1 MASKLRNKENRI
13 KIPEQNILNLES
25 INVTPNDDGI
35 VDLTPKNSKLRNKK
49 SNRISLNEKDNNNS
63 AIYDTKNYALETLS
77 NVIPS
82 TGQYIKDVVTP
93 FLQPVET
100 YKGVK
105 SMFNGFKELGDR
117 EKYIKANPNK
127 PKPPLTKNMI
137 VAEAVNKHFAERYG
151 DWVGNETDDWSVIG
165 SKFADTFRKDPA
177 GVMGDISGVLSLGTI
192 GMAKYAG
199 KAGKIAQNVAK
210 YSDPIVGSGALIGRG
225 GATLSS
231 IGTGKSADS
240 FKTAYNSA
248 ASDRFSLL
256 NPKKDRF
263 LFSSGIDVPNPFKS
277 SSNKAFNKA
286 IKGDLSPTEILS
298 DITNK
303 TKLFR
308 TQLSNNYGNWVNSLP
323 DSPNANL
330 KSFEKITKELNE
342 IKFGGDKPLYK
353 QKTTEVDIPNPEGL
367 LDAAGDVIT
376 TKGTKTQNIKKVN
389 DNGIRDLN
397 KVEKLINPY
406 LNNIELQ
413 TPKSLATLKTE
424 LSNLN
429 LNTNKFNKFKGKIN
443 NAIKL
448 DLNEINPNTTKI
460 MDDYSKMSGDLNSL
474 DSLIKGNIVSKANP
488 SGLINKIFPQQNYT
502 SAIKK
507 ANEILGDL
515 GKNKLADEI
524 SSPILKKIGSE
535 LKPALAG
542 LDLQNLA
549 SRNTGLLGGSM
560 LITKAGSDFAQG
572 SPLASSVNSLL
583 GVEALA
589 LPFTMPKIMGK
600 TANLLGTANRFGLG
614 TSTGG
619 RGISLLGNPL
629 SSATVRPYP
638 LTETDKNQINY
649 SLFNNK
655 PYRGLFQ

>member
-1 MASKLRNKENRI
+1 MASKLRNKENRV

-25 INVTPNDDGI
+25 INVTSNDDGI
-35 VDLTPKNSKLRNKK
+35 VDLTPKKSKLRNKE
-49 SNRISLNEKDNNNS
+49 SNRISLNKKDNNNS
-63 AIYDTKNYALETLS
+63 AIYDTKNYALDTLS

-105 SMFNGFKELGDR
+105 SMFNGFKELKER
-117 EKYIKANPNK
+117 EQYIEANPNK

-165 SKFADTFRKDPA
+165 NKFADTFRKDPA
-177 GVMGDISGVLSLGTI
+177 GVLGDISGILSLGTI

-199 KAGKIAQNVAK
+199 KAGKIAQDVAK
-210 YSDPIVGSGALIGRG
+210 YSDPIAGSGALIGRG
-225 GATLSS
+225 GSAISN
-231 IGTGKSADS
+231 IGAGKSADS
-240 FKTAYNSA
+240 FKTAYDSA
-248 ASDRFSLL
+248 ASDRVSLL
-256 NPKKDRF
+256 
-263 LFSSGIDVPNPFKS
+263 GIDLPNPFKS

-286 IKGDLSPTEILS
+286 IKGDFSPTEILS

-308 TQLSNNYGNWVNSLP
+308 TQLSNNYGNWLNSLP

-330 KSFEKITKELNE
+330 KSFEKIVKELDK

-353 QKTTEVDIPNPEGL
+353 QKTTEIDIPNPEGL
-367 LDAAGDVIT
+367 LDAGGNVIT
-376 TKGTKTQNIKKVN
+376 KKGIKTENIKKVN
-389 DNGIRDLN
+389 SDAVRDLN

-429 LNTNKFNKFKGKIN
+429 LSTNKFNNFKGKIN

-460 MDDYSKMSGDLNSL
+460 MDDYSKMSGDLSSL
-474 DSLIKGNIVSKANP
+474 DSLIKGNIVNKSIT
-488 SGLINKIFPQQNYT
+488 SGNKNKIFPQQNYS

-542 LDLQNLA
+542 LDLQDIF

-560 LITKAGSDFAQG
+560 LITKAGADFAQG
-572 SPLASSVNSLL
+572 SPLASSVNALL

-589 LPFTMPKIMGK
+589 LPFTSPKIMGK